1 MGYKETLEYIH
12 SVQWRGSRL
21 GLERT
26 RELMEKLGNPEKKLK
41 FVHIA
46 GTNGKGSTSA
56 CIESILR
63 AAGYKTGL
71 YTSPYINRFNERIRF
86 CGVDIEDDELVEV
99 TDIVRPIADSMEDKP
114 TEFELI
120 TAVAMV
126 YFVKKCCD
134 IVVLEVGLGGE
145 MDSTNVIE
153 TPEIA
158 VITAMGLDHT
168 RELGSTLGEIAKA
181 KAGIIKSGGD
191 VVIYGGDSEAD
202 EVFEKV
208 CAEKK
213 ANLIKTDF
221 SRLNVKK
228 SDISGSVF
236 SFCGIEDVKLPLAGL
251 YQPKNAAVAITAVN
265 TLRQK
270 GYKIS
275 DDDIKRGLSSV
286 YWPGRFEILRKS
298 PVFVLDGAHNPHGI
312 RAAVDSIVEFFG
324 EKNAVIVTGVMAD
337 KDVGEMVRLTK
348 KAAKMYF
355 AVRPDNP
362 RAMAAAELSLL
373 ICENG
378 GKAQPAGSVFEG
390 VKLAVESAGK
400 DGVVCALGSL
410 YFSAE
415 VRNAVKALGE

>member
-21 GLERT
+21 GLDRT
-26 RELMEKLGNPEKKLK
+26 RELMEKLGSPEKKLK
-41 FVHIA
+41 FVHVA

-56 CIESILR
+56 CIESVLR

-86 CGVDIEDDELVEV
+86 CGKDIEDDELVEV
-99 TDIVRPIADSMEDKP
+99 TDLVRPIADSMEDKP

-126 YFVKKCCD
+126 YFLKKGCD

-153 TPEIA
+153 TPELA

-181 KAGIIKSGGD
+181 KAGIIKGGD
-191 VVIYGGDSEAD
+191 VVIYGGAEEAD
-202 EVFEKV
+202 EVFEKTCV
-208 CAEKK
+208 EKN

-221 SRLNVKK
+221 SQLVVKK
-228 SDISGSVF
+228 SDITGSII
-236 SFCGIEDVKLPLAGL
+236 SFGNIENIELPLAGL
-251 YQPKNAAVAITAVN
+251 YQPKNAAVAITSVGV
-265 TLRQK
+265 LRKK

-275 DDDIKRGLSSV
+275 DEDIKKGIANV
-286 YWPGRFEILRKS
+286 YWPGRFEILRKE

-312 RAAVDSIVEFFG
+312 KAAVESIVEFFG
-324 EKNAVIVTGVMAD
+324 ENNAVIVTGVMAD
-337 KDVGEMVRLTK
+337 KDVSEMVRLTK
-348 KAAKMYF
+348 RAAKMYF

-362 RAMAAAELSLL
+362 RAMAAEELSDL
-373 ICENG
+373 ICQNG
-378 GKAQPAGSVFEG
+378 GEAQYTDSVLDG
-390 VKLAVESAGK
+390 VKLAVETAGK

-415 VRNAVKALGE
+415 VRAAVYALGD